1 MNTEIQHLNE
11 SERKIN
17 IEMPQEETQKY
28 FEEILKKEAKK
39 LTVPGFRKGKAPLS
53 LIKKMYGDALFYE
66 SLDKIAQNKFW
77 DEMDIQG
84 IEVVGVPV
92 LTDLDLK
99 EDGGLKFEI
108 KFEVLPKI
116 EIDNLEE
123 IEVEKE
129 EFEISEKFVEDY
141 IEYIRFK
148 LRKEELADEVESME
162 YLVGLEIV
170 NQSEKSETSP
180 TPENKIL
187 PIYLKH
193 PDLNQE
199 FVNLLIGKK
208 LNDEFETSIPLTNS
222 AEEQEKN
229 SEEKKINHY
238 KIVEIKKVILPEI
251 NDELAKNYTGGKIE
265 TLDELK
271 KAIVEEELAYQNQE
285 AKSTLRNSIKNAFI
299 QKFNF
304 TPPPSLVEK
313 QRTEMEKEIKAKY
326 KGSSITDEAQKFIKE
341 VAERDVKWFLIREAI
356 IDKYN
361 LKLTNEEIDS
371 YAQEIAEKYNQDKN
385 AVLRYLQSNKSNLL
399 FEKETDKFY
408 DFILSKVKIQ
418 TKKVVI

>member
-53 LIKKMYGDALFYE
+53 LVKKMYGDALFYE

-77 DEMDIQG
+77 DEMDTQG
-84 IEVVGVPV
+84 IEVIGVPV

-123 IEVEKE
+123 VEVEKE

-148 LRKEELADEVESME
+148 LRKDEPAEEVESME
-162 YLVGLEIV
+162 YIVELEKLDKP
-170 NQSEKSETSP
+170 EKSETSQ
-180 TPENKIL
+180 TQEADRI

-193 PDLNQE
+193 PDVNQE

-208 LNDEFETSIPLTNS
+208 LNEEFETSIPFTQKI
-222 AEEQEKN
+222 EETEQTSEKDKLN
-229 SEEKKINHY
+229 RY
-238 KIVEIKKVILPEI
+238 KIVKIKKVILPEI
-251 NDELAKNYTGGKIE
+251 NDELAKNYSEGKIE
-265 TLDELK
+265 TLEELK

-285 AKSTLRNSIKNAFI
+285 AEFSLKTSIRNALI

-304 TPPPSLVEK
+304 TPPPSIVEK
-313 QRTEMEKEIKAKY
+313 QRAEIEKEIKAKY
-326 KGSSITDEAQKFIKE
+326 KDPKFTDEAKRFIKE
-341 VAERDVKWFLIREAI
+341 MAERDVKWFLIREAI
-356 IDKYN
+356 VNKYN
-361 LKLTNEEIDS
+361 LRLTNEEIDS
-371 YAQEIAEKYNQDKN
+371 YAQELAEKYNQDKN

-408 DFILSKVKIQ
+408 DFILSKVKIK